1 MTREFAP
8 DIPRT
13 SEGWIDMPSDT
24 QLRKNLFFPDE
35 VMNHPAKMNLHM
47 QMAVIDYVASPGET
61 MMDPFGGTGSLMV
74 AALHEVRVV
83 LIEIEHGYHEL
94 QKKSVANLE
103 RWFPGKG
110 QLVTLLQGDN
120 RFLMPIP
127 CDHVCT
133 SPPYAS
139 AMKIKSVRDC
149 DIDNAYIQKTKTSVR
164 LSEWDKQMSEY
175 CKSERNI
182 SNLNSFLYTRA
193 MEKIYTLCYQSVRP
207 GGTVTIN
214 TKDRIENG
222 KRVYL
227 SEWVCRVFKQLGAE
241 QDSWHKFKAMGSG
254 FTKIARSQGKNT
266 VDQED
271 VIVFRK
277 PL

>member
-1 MTREFAP
+1 MIREFAP

-13 SEGWIDMPSDT
+13 PEGWIDMPSDT

-47 QMAVIDYVASPGET
+47 QMAIINYVASPGET
-61 MMDPFGGTGSLMV
+61 IMDPFGGTGSLMI

-83 LIEIEHGYHEL
+83 LIEIEQGYHEL

-110 QLVTLLQGDN
+110 QLVTLLHGDN

-139 AMKIKSVRDC
+139 AMKVKNVRTKREDAP
-149 DIDNAYIQKTKTSVR
+149 DNWLVDM
-164 LSEWDKQMSEY
+164 DKQMSEY